1 MKEEYELREA
11 LGHLT
16 KQLDIEVKR
25 WRVEADRADDFE
37 TKWQLNEDV
46 IVLLK
51 EKMAEDRAHYE
62 GIIIQNKSTGSQL
75 IESKEQYDLLRT
87 ERDDLRIEAKKLE
100 ERQEMAL
107 QRAQYLLALKSDLEQ
122 KNSQLLI
129 EAQRS
134 RESEEG
140 ALKKENLMKMQLD
153 MQVDMCRELESR
165 LEQAFTGWKLE
176 KDKGWQI
183 LIIFQ
188 D

>member
-1 MKEEYELREA
+1 MREA

-25 WRVEADRADDFE
+25 WRVEADRADEFE
-37 TKWQLNEDV
+37 TKWQLNEDL

-62 GIIIQNKSTGSQL
+62 GIIIRNKNTGSQL
-75 IESKEQYDLLRT
+75 IESRKRYDLLRT
-87 ERDDLRIEAKKLE
+87 ERDDLRIETKKLE
-100 ERQEMAL
+100 ERQEVAL
-107 QRAQYLLALKSDLEQ
+107 QRAQYLLALKSDLEK
-122 KNSQLLI
+122 KNSELLI

-134 RESEEG
+134 KESEEG

-153 MQVDMCRELESR
+153 MQIDMCRELESR

-176 KDKGWQI
+176 KDKGWSN
-183 LIIFQ
+183 LIVVLNSAYFYP
-188 D
+188 